1 MSTIKEMQE
10 WTTAE
15 LSDFCSLQKI
25 KHYSGKKRFTK
36 AQLLATIAENY
47 FHIIAEGKENKG
59 DEIRNAVNANEVNTD
74 AADNIGQK
82 MSYVENIKI
91 GVLVAFKLSN
101 GKVKSAKVAKKSS
114 SKRKLLLET
123 EYGKTYIVPY
133 EDIIWVRTGNRW
145 PKGVY
150 KLLKGL
156 DDENDGKE
164 REQEVKA

>member
-1 MSTIKEMQE
+1 MSTIEEMQN

-15 LSDFCSLQKI
+15 LSDFCSVQKI

-36 AQLLATIAENY
+36 AQMLDAIKES
-47 FHIIAEGKENKG
+47 GKG
-59 DEIRNAVNANEVNTD
+59 VGWNEEKQETQKIEEEVKTETNPD
-74 AADNIGQK
+74 DNVGQK
-82 MSYVENIKI
+82 MSYVENIKV